1 MADSLSLLDMALQL
15 GEREL
20 GALTMGDVDAAESAS
35 RERAELVEMAWNRR
49 DTEAPEALHDLRSK
63 LLRLQCLQGR
73 LTEEA
78 RRLHDNIRSQLQ
90 QSRRETQRLDGYG
103 RGARTTP
110 RVLTLERGSA

>member
-1 MADSLSLLDMALQL
+1 MPDSLSLLDMALQL

-20 GALTMGDVDAAESAS
+20 GALAAGDVDAADSAS
-35 RERAELVEMAWNRR
+35 RERAELVEMAWSRR
-49 DTEAPEALHDLRSK
+49 DPAALNDLRDK

-90 QSRRETQRLDGYG
+90 QTRRESQRLTGYRQATRATPLTLTLG
-103 RGARTTP
+103 RGQ
-110 RVLTLERGSA
+110 V